1 MKSNLKVPETIDY
14 IVSWL
19 REYDQNAGVKG
30 FVVGISGGIDSA
42 LTSTLC
48 AETGLPTLC
57 VEIPIH
63 QAESQVSRG
72 KEQIDFL
79 HSRYENVSRVEP
91 NLTQTYETMIHT
103 FPAIVD

>member
-14 IVSWL
+14 IVNWL
-19 REYDQNAGVKG
+19 REYAQNAGVKG

-57 VEIPIH
+57 VEMPIH
-63 QAESQVSRG
+63 QAESQVSRA

-79 HSRYENVSRVEP
+79 QSRYENISCVEVD
-91 NLTQTYETMIHT
+91 LTHTYETMIH
-103 FPAIVD
+103 A